1 MNTTTDHYIEFLRDY
16 YKEEVVR
23 LESDDVDRLV
33 IEYGDLHQYD
43 PELAEITLNRYEEEL
58 GKFKKALPEVDT
70 PIPIGKHPV
79 GLGSVKP
86 DKAVSELRQEHLN
99 EYIGVRGRVSEVT
112 QVKPKASHVFFK
124 CNNCGNTKDYDVH
137 NTVFLPQG
145 CNCDRPAWQEVEERW
160 QYRDHQLI
168 KLSTL
173 PEEDGT
179 DTTSELTVHC
189 YDDLAG
195 EVTTGDIV
203 RVNGPLVHENE
214 DLEKDTYPSARRD
227 WYLVAKAIDSEEQ
240 TFDDFEAERIDEIKE
255 IAERDD
261 LFQALVDSYA
271 PHILT
276 DEYGN
281 TQKLGLVLQ
290 QFGGVRRKL
299 PNGKERKRDIN
310 ILLVGDP
317 GAGKSQYLGEADA
330 IAPKSVMASG
340 KGATPAGL
348 TATAEQSDLTNSW
361 TLSAGAL
368 VLANNGL
375 ACIDEFDKMNDNT
388 RKSMHEALE
397 DQKVPINKAGINT
410 TLATKCS
417 VLAAANPEYGRYDRF
432 EPLSEQID
440 LGPTM
445 IQRFD
450 LIFALVDSQDTDR
463 DKRIVKHQLAFDD
476 VQEPEIEMELLR
488 EYIAYARQ
496 RIKPRWDNAEPLR
509 EKIADYYA
517 DLRERS
523 TGDDG
528 YSDVGPRVTDSLRRL
543 SEASARARLSNTVE
557 HEDVERACRLMDY
570 HIGQV
575 ALDENGEI
583 TQASGDKQPWQQKED
598 EKSEPDS
605 QKDEYDLLVEVVSEL
620 EDENPA
626 NTNEVI
632 ETAQER
638 GISKVEHKI
647 EKLKSKGQLYE
658 PQANEIRST

>member
-1 MNTTTDHYIEFLRDY
+1 MSTTTHDPYVEFLTNYCR
-16 YKEEVVR
+16 ENISQ
-23 LESDDVDRLV
+23 LEAGDKDRL
-33 IEYGDLHQYD
+33 IIDYGELHQYD
-43 PELAEITLNRYEEEL
+43 PSLAERSLHNHTEEL
-58 GKFKKALPEVDT
+58 RNFRQALPDVDL
-70 PIPIGKHPV
+70 PIPVGDNPV
-79 GLGSVKP
+79 GIGSVKP
-86 DKAVSELRQEHLN
+86 DKAVSELREEHLG

-112 QVKPKASHVFFK
+112 QVKPKATKVFFK
-124 CNNCGNTKDYDVH
+124 CNTCGNTKEYPVH
-137 NTVFLPQG
+137 NTVFMPQG
-145 CNCDRPAWQEVEERW
+145 CNCDRPAWEEVEEQW
-160 QYRDHQLI
+160 EYKDHQLI

-179 DTTSELTVHC
+179 DTTSEVTVHC
-189 YDDLAG
+189 YNDLAG
-195 EVTTGDIV
+195 DVTTGDIV
-203 RVNGPLVHENE
+203 RVNGPLVHDNE

-240 TFDDFEAERIDEIKE
+240 TFDDFEAERLDEIRE
-255 IAERDD
+255 ISNRDD
-261 LFQALVDSYA
+261 LFDALVDSYA

-276 DEYGN
+276 DEYGDI
-281 TQKLGLVLQ
+281 QKLGLVLQ
-290 QFGGVRRKL
+290 QFGGVKRKL

-368 VLANNGL
+368 VLANNGI

-397 DQKVPINKAGINT
+397 DQQVPINKAGINT
-410 TLATKCS
+410 TLSTKCS
-417 VLAAANPEYGRYDRF
+417 VLAAANPEHGRYDRF

-450 LIFALVDSQDTDR
+450 LIFAMVDTQDTDR
-463 DKRIVKHQLAFDD
+463 DKRVVKHQLAFDD
-476 VQEPEIEMELLR
+476 AEEPEIEMSLLR

-496 RIKPRWDNAEPLR
+496 RIQPRWENADTLR
-509 EKIADYYA
+509 DMIAEYYA

-528 YSDVGPRVTDSLRRL
+528 YSDIGPRVTDSLRRL
-543 SEASARARLSNTVE
+543 SEASARARLSDTVE
-557 HEDVERACRLMDY
+557 VQDVKRACDLMDY

-575 ALDENGEI
+575 ALDEDGEI
-583 TQASGDKQPWQQKED
+583 TQASGDKSVI
-598 EKSEPDS
+598 EKKAEEQGEREKRHDTIVSYLEGNTVPLSDIS
-605 QKDEYDLLVEVVSEL
+605 RDLGIEREQLKADLKRLVERDRVGKE
-620 EDENPA
+620 
-626 NTNEVI
+626 
-632 ETAQER
+632 
-638 GISKVEHKI
+638 
-647 EKLKSKGQLYE
+647 
-658 PQANEIRST
+658 ANERYSA